1 MQYWLVKQ
9 EPGDYSWS
17 DLEKDGR
24 TAWTGVRNFQA
35 RSNLRAMKKGD
46 LAFFYHSGDE
56 KQVVGVATV
65 VKEAYPDPTGPAAED
80 WSAVDVAPVKALKQ
94 PVTLAEIKGQKQLQD
109 MKLVRQSRLS
119 VSPVTSAQ
127 FEQILRMGE
136 TKL

>member
-35 RSNLRAMKKGD
+35 RINLRAMKKGD
-46 LAFFYHSGDE
+46 LAFFYHSGEE
-56 KQVVGVATV
+56 KQVIGVTKV
-65 VKEAYPDPTGPAAED
+65 LKEAYPDATATEGD
-80 WSAVDVAPVKALKQ
+80 WVAVDIGPVKALKRA
-94 PVTLAEIKGQKQLQD
+94 VTLADIKARKQLQE

-119 VSPVTSAQ
+119 VSPVTSSQ

-136 TKL
+136 TSL

>member
-35 RSNLRAMKKGD
+35 RINLRAMKKGD
-46 LAFFYHSGDE
+46 LAFFYHSGEE
-56 KQVVGVATV
+56 KQVVGVAKV
-65 VKEAYPDPTGPAAED
+65 LKEAYPDSTATEGD
-80 WSAVDVAPVKALKQ
+80 WVAVDVGPVKALKK
-94 PVTLAEIKGQKQLQD
+94 PITLAEIKGQKQLQD

-119 VSPVTSAQ
+119 VSPVTSSQ

-136 TKL
+136 TSL

>member
-17 DLEKDGR
+17 DLEKDGH

-46 LAFFYHSGDE
+46 LAFFYHSGEE
-56 KQVVGVATV
+56 KQVVGIAKV
-65 VKEAYPDPTGPAAED
+65 VKEAYPDPTAAGED
-80 WSAVDVAPVKALKQ
+80 WSAVDIAPVKSLKKA
-94 PVTLAEIKGQKQLQD
+94 VTLTDVKAQKQLQD

-119 VSPVTSAQ
+119 VSPVTSSQ
-127 FEQILRMGE
+127 FEQILRLGE
-136 TKL
+136 TSL

>member
-17 DLEKDGR
+17 DLEKDGH

-46 LAFFYHSGDE
+46 LAFFYHSGEE
-56 KQVVGVATV
+56 KQVVGISKV
-65 VKEAYPDPTGPAAED
+65 VKEAYPDPTAGGED
-80 WSAVDVAPVKALKQ
+80 WSAVDIAPVKSLKKA
-94 PVTLAEIKGQKQLQD
+94 VTLADVKAQKQLQD

-119 VSPVTSAQ
+119 VSPVTSSQ
-127 FEQILRMGE
+127 FEQILRLGE
-136 TKL
+136 TSL